1 MQTQTDSLG
10 AAPMPLS
17 LNFIF
22 SNRFF
27 FFPNRSIENQVIFFV
42 GFLVAPKT
50 DAGSTQ
56 QSVSVLVSVISFSLK
71 KTQIRSYPS
80 SRSAIINQEPHFTK

>member
-27 FFPNRSIENQVIFFV
+27 FFSKSINRKSSKFFV
-42 GFLVAPKT
+42 GFHVAPKKL
-50 DAGSTQ
+50 
-56 QSVSVLVSVISFSLK
+56 VLVSVISFSLK